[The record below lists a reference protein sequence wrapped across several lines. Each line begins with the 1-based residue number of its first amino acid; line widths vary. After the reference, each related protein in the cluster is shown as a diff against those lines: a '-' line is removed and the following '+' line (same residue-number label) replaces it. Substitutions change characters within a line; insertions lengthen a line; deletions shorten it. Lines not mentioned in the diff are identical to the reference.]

1 MIFLKVI
8 LECFSCF
15 SSIYTFNILSCDMKN
30 HSWHTEND
38 KKNYLFM
45 FALVIDGD
53 DCFNQHEIFS

>member
-1 MIFLKVI
+1 
-8 LECFSCF
+8 
-15 SSIYTFNILSCDMKN
+15 MKN

-53 DCFNQHEIFS
+53 DFFNQHEIFG